1 MERFIVPLLFAIVP
15 PSLVGLAAW
24 LARRRAHRRPLLW
37 TGIGLLYTTAAFLA
51 LIVVGELFAAQGTR
65 MGAVLLA
72 PWLVA
77 LAALGVLA
85 IRVPQTTLHVLAL
98 LALLPVG
105 LALWEAFDPVGATQ
119 WADAVGP
126 IELVLIYVL
135 AVIIGLTAART
146 PRQAGWLLLLIAGVP
161 IVLRILTPAGEL
173 ARQAIIA
180 SLSMPAATAGVAF
193 LLASRFA
200 QRERRSNR
208 TRTRLHPEEP

>member
-1 MERFIVPLLFAIVP
+1 MERFIVPLFFAIVP

-24 LARRRAHRRPLLW
+24 LAHRRAHRRPLLW
-37 TGIGLLYTTAAFLA
+37 TGLGLLYATAAFLA
-51 LIVVGELFAAQGTR
+51 LIVVGELFNAQGTL
-65 MGAVLLA
+65 MGALLLA
-72 PWLVA
+72 PWLVT

-85 IRVPQTTLHVLAL
+85 IRAPQTALTVLAL

-105 LALWEAFDPVGATQ
+105 LATWEAFDPVGATQ

-135 AVIIGLTAART
+135 AVIIGLTASKA
-146 PRQAGWLLLLIAGVP
+146 PRKAGWVLLLVAGVP

-193 LLASRFA
+193 LLASRFV
-200 QRERRSNR
+200 RPVRRSNR
-208 TRTRLHPEEP
+208 TRTRLQPGAP